1 MKKLLAILLAAILAF
16 GVCSAFAE
24 AIDYDAIPDEM
35 TSEDGKYPVAF
46 VTDVGQLKDKSFNEG
61 IYNGTKRFASENGM
75 AYKYYQPANGSQA
88 TGDDRYDAMKAAVN
102 GGAQVVV
109 ISGFMAGPEIEK
121 ASAEFP
127 DVKWVWVDGSAFGKN
142 TVGLAFREE
151 QCGFFAG
158 YACVKDGYTKLG
170 FAGGGG
176 GTNPACCRY
185 GYGFVQGAEAAAEEA
200 VSKAHKEGLETLKQI
215 RGAILAFVVAF
226 VLLAGYTIFVNER
239 EITDD
244 YHNYRGNEELKDY
257 DYMDYT
263 LIDSPEVTILDQDGI
278 TLRIMSVYASSLN
291 EISGSSKCYRI
302 AFSFVS
308 KRKEPVRLTLK
319 CVGVNGRSKSSEYIY
334 ISSLF
339 KRNTE
344 VLFYENVY
352 GEWFDSIDE
361 IVISEC
367 KISSDDG
374 DILKKDSMET
384 IKLNDEGYTVITNDK
399 DMGNVIFE
407 NDKIRI
413 RSLEKD
419 DESGWYDL
427 WIENLSDVN
436 YYIEA
441 SELKV
446 DGQVSKSYILHHSG
460 LPAGYTLH
468 DESVN
473 GLDETFE
480 NRTEDAKVEL
490 SFSFSDVVDPKND
503 FSTGYLTLE

>member
-1 MKKLLAILLAAILAF
+1 MILKLSLIIILIIIIGLIIKYIYVQAHILSSKEFRKTAEKK
-16 GVCSAFAE
+16 SAKIRIKTAE
-24 AIDYDAIPDEM
+24 ITCDYCGCLINTEKEKRCPNCGAVYG
-35 TSEDGKYPVAF
+35 EDKE
-46 VTDVGQLKDKSFNEG
+46 LK
-61 IYNGTKRFASENGM
+61 TRF
-75 AYKYYQPANGSQA
+75 KV
-88 TGDDRYDAMKAAVN
+88 D
-102 GGAQVVV
+102 
-109 ISGFMAGPEIEK
+109 EK
-121 ASAEFP
+121 AVEKMA
-127 DVKWVWVDGSAFGKN
+127 D
-142 TVGLAFREE
+142 
-151 QCGFFAG
+151 
-158 YACVKDGYTKLG
+158 
-170 FAGGGG
+170 
-176 GTNPACCRY
+176 
-185 GYGFVQGAEAAAEEA
+185 AAAEEA

-215 RGAILAFVVAF
+215 RNVILAFVAAF

-308 KRKEPVRLTLK
+308 KRKESVRLTLK

-334 ISSLF
+334 FSSLF
-339 KRNTE
+339 KRNAE

-367 KISSDDG
+367 IISSDDG
-374 DILKKDSMET
+374 YILKKDSMET

-407 NDKIRI
+407 NDKVRI

-460 LPAGYTLH
+460 LPARYTLH
-468 DESVN
+468 DDSVN